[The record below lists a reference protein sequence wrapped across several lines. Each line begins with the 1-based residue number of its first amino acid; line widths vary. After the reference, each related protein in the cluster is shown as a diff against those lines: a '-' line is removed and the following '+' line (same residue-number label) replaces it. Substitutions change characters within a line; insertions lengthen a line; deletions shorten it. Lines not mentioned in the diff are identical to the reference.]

1 MHLRSSLDLHHSFIA
16 HTDKAQMVA
25 SSASAGFIQ
34 HGSGV
39 QRILEFRGPEAHQTQ
54 PALGIFESTRLALFY
69 VFLEQK
75 RRSFLEQRRW
85 QTIPWIKNPEAKTLI
100 SRVVDRLCFLP

>member
-1 MHLRSSLDLHHSFIA
+1 MHLRSSLDFHHSFIA

-39 QRILEFRGPEAHQTQ
+39 QRILEFRGPEAHQTD
-54 PALGIFESTRLALFY
+54 PALGIFESIRLALFY
-69 VFLEQK
+69 VFLE
-75 RRSFLEQRRW
+75 W
-85 QTIPWIKNPEAKTLI
+85 QTIPWMKNPEAKTLL